1 MTHARVAPPMSMI
14 VLAHGGAGSF
24 DANDHDGP
32 DAAAKA
38 GLAVLQAGGSP
49 LDAVVAAT
57 QVLED
62 DVRFNAGTGS
72 NLRFDGQ
79 TIEMD
84 ASVMDSSGAFGAVAC
99 LRDVRHPVLVARDVL
114 GTPHDVLAGEG
125 AIRYARRRGHAPH
138 DPSTPVAR
146 AKHQKV
152 IQMIR
157 DRAVE
162 PGWCD
167 WDPADLPAHWNFP
180 RDLLDVMGPSDTV
193 GAVATD
199 GKTFAAAL
207 STGGTAATLMGRVGD
222 VPFPGCGLMAGP
234 SGAVCVTGDGEKLAR
249 ARLADKVYTMM
260 EAGVPAKEA
269 VEKACAM
276 FPEDVAVGLIL
287 IDPTGFAGGSNLRM
301 AWAAATA

>member
-1 MTHARVAPPMSMI
+1 MTAAGVDPPVSMI

-32 DAAAKA
+32 ETAAKA
-38 GLAVLQAGGSP
+38 GLAVLEAGGSP
-49 LDAVVAAT
+49 LEAVVAAT
-57 QVLED
+57 KVLED

-72 NLRFDGQ
+72 NLRFDGE

-99 LRDVRHPVLVARDVL
+99 LRDVRHPVLVALDVL

-125 AIRYARRRGHAPH
+125 AIQYARRRGHAPH
-138 DPSTPVAR
+138 DPATPVAR
-146 AKHQKV
+146 AKHAKV
-152 IQMIR
+152 IGMLSSGEI
-157 DRAVE
+157 E

-167 WDPADLPAHWNFP
+167 WHPADLPAHWNFP
-180 RDLLDVMGPSDTV
+180 RALQDVMGPSDTV
-193 GAVATD
+193 GAVASD
-199 GKTFAAAL
+199 GQTFAAAL

-234 SGAVCVTGDGEKLAR
+234 AGAVCVTGDGEKLAR
-249 ARLADKVYTMM
+249 ARLADKVYAMM
-260 EAGVPAKEA
+260 AAGIDPQKAIDE
-269 VEKACAM
+269 ACAM

-287 IDPTGFAGGSNLRM
+287 IGRQGFAGGSNLRM
-301 AWAAATA
+301 AWAAAQA